1 MAGPD
6 CYMVVCIKC
15 PERLRLEWIRLN
27 IENSPYESNA
37 VMLEF
42 LDDFFYLIIKNQTFY
57 HRTPA

>member
-1 MAGPD
+1 
-6 CYMVVCIKC
+6 MVVCIKC